1 MLRSVQRS
9 RVALSLAAVS
19 FCGAWPV
26 AAQDS
31 AARKE
36 GRVWTLEGLRAG
48 QCVRFL
54 MEPGVARKHRREGV
68 QFLRADR
75 ISSLHPA
82 LVSVIEGQ
90 PEFASWVPSSLCLF
104 YVDAV
109 HLGGRRYGN
118 KDPRKRQM
126 VGAWTLAATEQGSG
140 APRDL
145 VLELFSSRGDVVRAA
160 QLAKIKFREA
170 QMAVSKAPATGNDLQ
185 EIKLGK
191 TRLVWNGRAAGD
203 STRVDEP
210 IEEAWLARGTS
221 GGVWAIQT
229 TLVPAW
235 SRPLVG
241 VLSVEGKDDLA
252 KALKSSPTRF
262 VGPVF
267 FGGGGKLRF
276 TQ

>member
-9 RVALSLAAVS
+9 RVALGLAAAS
-19 FCGAWPV
+19 LCGAWPV
-26 AAQDS
+26 AAQDPAERS
-31 AARKE
+31 E

-54 MEPGVARKHRREGV
+54 MDPRVAGKHRREGV
-68 QFLRADR
+68 QLLRADR
-75 ISSLHPA
+75 VPSLHPA
-82 LVSVIEGQ
+82 LVSVIESQ
-90 PEFASWVPSSLCLF
+90 PEFAPWVPSSLCLF

-126 VGAWTLAATEQGSG
+126 FGAWTLAAIEQGSG
-140 APRDL
+140 ARRDL
-145 VLELFSSRGDVVRAA
+145 VLELFGSRGDVVRAA
-160 QLAKIKFREA
+160 QLAKIRFREA
-170 QMAVSKAPATGNDLQ
+170 QAAVSKAPATGNDLQ
-185 EIKLGK
+185 EVKIGK

-203 STRVDEP
+203 STRVEEA
-210 IEEAWLARGTS
+210 IEESWLAKGTS
-221 GGVWAIQT
+221 GGAWAVKT
-229 TLVPAW
+229 MLAPAW

-276 TQ
+276 TP